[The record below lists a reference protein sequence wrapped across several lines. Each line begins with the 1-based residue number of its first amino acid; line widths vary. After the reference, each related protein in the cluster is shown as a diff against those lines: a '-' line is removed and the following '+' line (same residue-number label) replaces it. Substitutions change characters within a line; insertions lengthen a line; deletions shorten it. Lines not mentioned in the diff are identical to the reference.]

1 VATDKDSLKDDRLT
15 WEVYEK
21 TASVV
26 STAQWS
32 DSSLLARGS
41 NFWFPQGCLGMRWNR
56 FQNVHGRST
65 TWHHVAI

>member
-32 DSSLLARGS
+32 DSNLPGS
-41 NFWFPQGCLGMRWNR
+41 EIPFVNHC
-56 FQNVHGRST
+56 SS
-65 TWHHVAI
+65 